1 LAVGIEREWSGHT
14 VGPGAR
20 FAGVRTFLLLGL
32 SGGLAGLLA
41 DLGYHALAAVL
52 LAAGGALV
60 VAAYAIVARRGDQEA
75 IDGTT
80 EAAAVAILAL
90 GVTAGL
96 GRLGLAAA
104 IGAVIVL
111 ALREKGQI
119 HDFVRRIGEVELR
132 AALQFAVL
140 ALVILPILPEG
151 PYGPLGGVRPRE
163 LWIVV
168 LVVSALN
175 FAGYLARRTIGET
188 RGLMLAGLLGGFISS
203 TAVSLSFARQ
213 SRERPFVSN
222 ALALGVIAACTV
234 LIPRI
239 MVLTLVLRP
248 SLTMQ
253 LAPFLLPPLLVGAAI
268 VAFGMRVPHQED
280 GGSPQPEGRSPL
292 RLGSA
297 ILLAVGFQAVLMA
310 MTFVRDQ
317 FGVTGVLWS
326 AALLGL
332 TDMDALSLAM
342 SRLAGES
349 GRLALAATAVAVGV
363 LANSLLK
370 SAIVLSV
377 GAGDFR
383 RRAGFGLLAL
393 VAATALG
400 LWLGTR

>member
-1 LAVGIEREWSGHT
+1 ML
-14 VGPGAR
+14 
-20 FAGVRTFLLLGL
+20 FGL

-41 DLGYHALAAVL
+41 DSGYHALAAVL
-52 LAAGGALV
+52 TAASGALV
-60 VAAYAIVARRGDQEA
+60 VAAYAIVARRGDPEA

-96 GRLGLAAA
+96 GHLGQAAA
-104 IGAVIVL
+104 TGAVIVL
-111 ALREKGQI
+111 ALREKGKI

-140 ALVILPILPEG
+140 ALVVLPILPEG
-151 PYGPLGGVRPRE
+151 PYGPLGGVRPRD

-168 LVVSALN
+168 LVVSGLN
-175 FAGYLARRTIGET
+175 FAAYLARRTIGET
-188 RGLMLAGLLGGFISS
+188 RGLMLAGMLGGFISS

-213 SRERPFVSN
+213 SRDRPFLN
-222 ALALGVIAACTV
+222 QALALGVIAACTV

-239 MVLTLVLRP
+239 VVLTLVLRP
-248 SLTMQ
+248 SLTLQ
-253 LAPFLLPPLLVGAAI
+253 LTPFLLPPLLVGAAM
-268 VAFGMRVPHQED
+268 VGLGMRVPHQQD

-326 AALLGL
+326 SALLGL
-332 TDMDALSLAM
+332 TDVDALSLAM
-342 SRLAGES
+342 SRLAGEP
-349 GRLALAATAVAVGV
+349 GRVALAATAVSIGV

-370 SAIVLSV
+370 SAIVLTV
-377 GAGDFR
+377 GAGEFR
-383 RRAGFGLLAL
+383 RRAGLGLLAL
-393 VAATALG
+393 VAASALG
-400 LWLGTR
+400 LWLGNR

>member
-1 LAVGIEREWSGHT
+1 M
-14 VGPGAR
+14 
-20 FAGVRTFLLLGL
+20 LGL

-41 DLGYHALAAVL
+41 DSGHHALAAVL
-52 LAAGGALV
+52 MTAGGALV
-60 VAAYAIVARRGDQEA
+60 VAAYAIVARRGDPES

-104 IGAVIVL
+104 TGAVIVL
-111 ALREKGQI
+111 ALREKGKI
-119 HDFVRRIGEVELR
+119 HDFVRRIGEVEFR

-151 PYGPLGGVRPRE
+151 PYGPLGGIRPRE

-168 LVVSALN
+168 LLVSGLN
-175 FAGYLARRTIGET
+175 FAGYLARRAIGET
-188 RGLMLAGLLGGFISS
+188 RGLTLAGMLGGFISS

-213 SRERPFVSN
+213 SRDRPGLSN
-222 ALALGVIAACTV
+222 ALALGVIGACTV
-234 LIPRI
+234 LIPRLA
-239 MVLTLVLRP
+239 VVTLVLRP
-248 SLTMQ
+248 ALT
-253 LAPFLLPPLLVGAAI
+253 LRLIPFLLPPLLVGAAI
-268 VAFGMRVPHQED
+268 IALGMRLPHEEE
-280 GGSPQPEGRSPL
+280 GGSSQPEGRSPL

-317 FGVTGVLWS
+317 FGATGVLWS

-342 SRLAGES
+342 SRLAGEP
-349 GRLALAATAVAVGV
+349 GRLGLAAAAVAVGV
-363 LANSLLK
+363 LANSVLK
-370 SAIVLSV
+370 CGVVFAV

-393 VAATALG
+393 IAATALG
-400 LWLGTR
+400 LWLGGR

>member
-1 LAVGIEREWSGHT
+1 
-14 VGPGAR
+14 
-20 FAGVRTFLLLGL
+20 
-32 SGGLAGLLA
+32 LAGLLA
-41 DLGYHALAAVL
+41 DAGYHALAAVL
-52 LAAGGALV
+52 VAAGGALV
-60 VAAYAIVARRGDQEA
+60 VAAYAIVARRGDPEA

-96 GRLGLAAA
+96 GHLGLAAA
-104 IGAVIVL
+104 TGAVIVL
-111 ALREKGQI
+111 ALREKGKI
-119 HDFVRRIGEVELR
+119 HDFVGRIGEVEFR
-132 AALQFAVL
+132 AGLQFAVL

-168 LVVSALN
+168 LVVSGLN
-175 FAGYLARRTIGET
+175 FAAYLARRAIGET
-188 RGLMLAGLLGGFISS
+188 RGLILAGLLGGFVSS

-213 SRERPFVSN
+213 SRDRPSLSN

-239 MVLTLVLRP
+239 VVLTLVLRP

-253 LAPFLLPPLLVGAAI
+253 LTPFLLPPLLVGAAT
-268 VAFGMRVPHQED
+268 VTLGMRVHQEV
-280 GGSPQPEGRSPL
+280 GGSPPPEGRSPL

-310 MTFVRDQ
+310 MTLVHDQ

-342 SRLAGES
+342 SRLAGEP
-349 GRLALAATAVAVGV
+349 GRLGLAATAVAVGV
-363 LANSLLK
+363 LANSLFK
-370 SAIVLSV
+370 SAVVLTV
-377 GAGDFR
+377 GAGEFR
-383 RRAGFGLLAL
+383 RRAGIGLLSL
-393 VAATALG
+393 VAATGLG
-400 LWLGTR
+400 LWLGNR